1 MKLTFTTFLAG
12 LLFASL
18 FLLPANEAQ
27 AQDPHY
33 SQFYAAPLQVN
44 PAMTGVFTGRFRLVA
59 NYREQWGSVIDNP
72 FRSAAASFDMRHNVG
87 RSGDF
92 IAYGVN
98 VSRDEAGLSKYV
110 RTNGAL
116 DLSFMKQLNG
126 SRYRTNDQYLVGGF
140 QLGLGQHQLDF
151 TNLWFSS
158 QFDLGIEDVNYAL
171 DDNEVFNATTSAYV
185 DMSAGLLWYALFA
198 ENASFYL
205 GGALH
210 HLNSPKVSFLENSP
224 QELYTRWLGQ
234 VGGELP
240 FNDNLSLL
248 PAVIVM
254 GQGPSLTSIFGAN
267 FRYTN
272 RDWREVA
279 IRAGIWGQGSNQNNG
294 FNFPSVIFTAILEM
308 NRVNIGISY
317 DVNAGQLAEPTNSRG
332 AFELSLIYVHPASRR
347 ERVACPKF

>member
-1 MKLTFTTFLAG
+1 MGRVLKLGDHAQGHQILHRAG
-12 LLFASL
+12 V
-18 FLLPANEAQ
+18 
-27 AQDPHY
+27 PH
-33 SQFYAAPLQVN
+33 
-44 PAMTGVFTGRFRLVA
+44 R
-59 NYREQWGSVIDNP
+59 
-72 FRSAAASFDMRHNVG
+72 
-87 RSGDF
+87 
-92 IAYGVN
+92 
-98 VSRDEAGLSKYV
+98 
-110 RTNGAL
+110 
-116 DLSFMKQLNG
+116 
-126 SRYRTNDQYLVGGF
+126 
-140 QLGLGQHQLDF
+140 LGLG
-151 TNLWFSS
+151 
-158 QFDLGIEDVNYAL
+158 LGA
-171 DDNEVFNATTSAYV
+171 
-185 DMSAGLLWYALFA
+185 
-198 ENASFYL
+198 
-205 GGALH
+205 
-210 HLNSPKVSFLENSP
+210 
-224 QELYTRWLGQ
+224 QQLGQ